1 MASAILDE
9 QRIHVILCEPE
20 IAGNTGAIGRT
31 CVALGAKLW
40 LVRPL
45 GFQMT
50 DRHIKRAGLDYWPH
64 LDWKVVDH
72 LDEVAQVLGRNRLWS
87 FSTKAEAV
95 YTSAAFSVGDG
106 LVFGPESRGLS
117 AHWLAER
124 PDRSVRIPIRP
135 EARSLNLSTS
145 VAIGL
150 AEAIRRSGGEDSR
163 LLGSS
168 ESEANPSLDDA
179 VRRP

>member
-1 MASAILDE
+1 VKQAAIKPPAAEARL
-9 QRIHVILCEPE
+9 HVILCEPE

-45 GFQMT
+45 GFQLT

-64 LDWKVVDH
+64 LDWRVVDH
-72 LDEVAQVLGRNRLWS
+72 FDEVVAVLGGDRLWF
-87 FSTKAEAV
+87 FSTKAELV
-95 YTSAAFSVGDG
+95 YTSAPFAWGDS
-106 LVFGPESRGLS
+106 LVFGPESRGLPAS
-117 AHWLAER
+117 WLL
-124 PDRSVRIPIRP
+124 DRRDRAVRIPIRP

-150 AEAIRRSGGEDSR
+150 AEATRRSANAALPRYPADVPTVPPSP
-163 LLGSS
+163 LG
-168 ESEANPSLDDA
+168 
-179 VRRP
+179 